1 MKAIE
6 PDFTAVWKEVEA
18 NSNKQCLDRS
28 EACYE
33 DGFYESEA
41 AFRLSRAYTS
51 VRYKMVILHEKFRN
65 FCRKKVDN
73 EIHEQE
79 KAQ

>member
-1 MKAIE
+1 MYVLKQAMLMKAIE

-33 DGFYESEA
+33 DG
-41 AFRLSRAYTS
+41 
-51 VRYKMVILHEKFRN
+51 
-65 FCRKKVDN
+65 
-73 EIHEQE
+73 
-79 KAQ
+79 